1 MRSRPPTPAPSGVT
15 GLPRSPRSGAR
26 SGKGGWAPLW
36 LALPALIVI
45 SGLGRCGP
53 APAAPEPVRKTIFVY
68 GNGME
73 KGFLRYVVGLTG
85 KPKPRVLFLPT
96 AAADDRR
103 VIEYIYNLCKDLPLE
118 PSVLVT
124 FISSSPEQK
133 TFEAQI
139 MGSDAIVVGGGNT
152 LNMLAIWNA
161 QGIDALLREAYE
173 QGIVLA
179 GGSAGSLC
187 WFTGGYTDSR
197 PKELSL
203 MTCLGFLDYS
213 HSPHYND
220 GTARKRLYRE
230 AVLKGILPP
239 GYACDD
245 GAGLLFVDGKMSESV
260 TLDRDSGNYYVY
272 AQDGKLKEDP
282 LPARL
287 IK

>member
-1 MRSRPPTPAPSGVT
+1 MVMRPWVTVPARDG
-15 GLPRSPRSGAR
+15 RAR
-26 SGKGGWAPLW
+26 SFGQVPL
-36 LALPALIVI
+36 LTALLILL
-45 SGLGRCGP
+45 SAFGLGLGASALTDRK
-53 APAAPEPVRKTIFVY
+53 PVKRTIFVY

-73 KGFLRYVVGLTG
+73 RAFLRHIAGLTG
-85 KPKPRVLFLPT
+85 KDKPKVCFLPT
-96 AAADDRR
+96 AAADDQR
-103 VIEYIYNLCKDLPLE
+103 VIKYIYDLCKDLPLE

-133 TFEAQI
+133 SFEDQI
-139 MGSDAIVVGGGNT
+139 LGADAVVVGGGNT
-152 LNMLAIWNA
+152 LNMLAIWKA
-161 QGIDALLREAYE
+161 QGIDTLLRQAYDR
-173 QGIVLA
+173 GVVLA

-187 WFTGGYTDSR
+187 WFKGGYTDSR

-239 GYACDD
+239 GYACDN
-245 GAGLLFVDGKMSESV
+245 GAGLLFIDGQLAEAV
-260 TLDRDSGNYYVY
+260 TLDPKSKSYYVH
-272 AQDGKLKEDP
+272 AEDGMLEEDP

>member
-1 MRSRPPTPAPSGVT
+1 MKSRWIPI
-15 GLPRSPRSGAR
+15 
-26 SGKGGWAPLW
+26 
-36 LALPALIVI
+36 LITLMVSSLI
-45 SGLGRCGP
+45 PGLGQDRP
-53 APAAPEPVRKTIFVY
+53 ARADLKPVRKTIFVY

-73 KGFLRYVVGLTG
+73 RSFIRYVIELTG
-85 KPKPRVLFLPT
+85 KDKPKICFLPT
-96 AAADDRR
+96 AAGDDHR
-103 VIEYIYNLCKDLPLE
+103 VTGYINALCKDLPLE
-118 PSVLVT
+118 PSVLMT

-133 TFEAQI
+133 SFEEQI
-139 MGSDAIVVGGGNT
+139 LGSDAVIVGGGST
-152 LNMLAIWNA
+152 LNMLAIWKA
-161 QGIDALLREAYE
+161 QGIDTLLREAYDR
-173 QGIVLA
+173 GIVLA

-239 GYACDD
+239 GYACDN
-245 GAGLLFVDGKMSESV
+245 GAGLLFIDGRMSEAV
-260 TLDRDSGNYYVY
+260 TLDPKSKSYYVHVE
-272 AQDGKLKEDP
+272 DGELREDP